1 MMVAQ
6 ETKHV
11 GVFNVL
17 IEHSCVNKYMTGHLL
32 VNH

>member
-1 MMVAQ
+1 MIITQ
-6 ETKHV
+6 GTKHV

-17 IEHSCVNKYMTGHLL
+17 MQLSCANKYMTGHLF